1 MTKHIKQIIETDWG
15 LVVVMN
21 DNAILDDS
29 NILQIIT
36 FILDKC
42 KEFRKDAEAFKLYK
56 VLVDESTITR
66 NISITKVF
74 EVTELIK
81 KECIGLKMAF
91 IAPHLVN
98 HPDSGT
104 IDTLSSNR
112 GISVR
117 YFVDRDTALDWLLK

>member
-117 YFVDRDTALDWLLK
+117 YFVDRGTALDWLLK